1 MESQSATA
9 PAHAVNGHSERIDSE
24 RIAVRRLFLS
34 KGPVV
39 LEQVGIIRG
48 LYRLSPYALA
58 GGAAAPNRHGA
69 TEPSTAPRIRYS
81 VLGSRTNRDALDLK
95 YLLPDAYNL
104 AI

>member
-24 RIAVRRLFLS
+24 RIAELFLS

-48 LYRLSPYALA
+48 LYRLSPHYEP
-58 GGAAAPNRHGA
+58 GGRPPREPHGA
-69 TEPSTAPRIRYS
+69 TEPSTAPRIDTPYS
-81 VLGSRTNRDALDLK
+81 DLGLTETH
-95 YLLPDAYNL
+95 
-104 AI
+104 